1 MTAGLNPVPNVRETQ
16 LEDPL
21 AYLPCSSI
29 LERRKGQVIY
39 NEDQAS
45 TGIYLVLQGKVKVS
59 HHLDG
64 GRQVVIDIYHEDD
77 FFGESGFLN
86 LNRRGEEALA
96 LETSRLMAWTTAE
109 IEDDSMRRPRLGVA
123 LLQLLAQRSI
133 EFAKR
138 IDSFS
143 SDKIEQR
150 LARALVR
157 FRPGIGGLPPRA
169 AIPCTYTYWIG
180 RTVYWPSRR
189 PARENGPRK
198 VGLVEARCPSRSS
211 ATASRSYYP
220 PTATVPTES

>member
-109 IEDDSMRRPRLGVA
+109 IEDVIMRRPRLGVA

-157 FRPGIGGLPPRA
+157 FSERLGERAEDGAMRMCPFTHELLSQYVGTSREIITHYMNVFRTRGCVRYSRKGIEVYADALKDWLRTA
-169 AIPCTYTYWIG
+169 A
-180 RTVYWPSRR
+180 
-189 PARENGPRK
+189 
-198 VGLVEARCPSRSS
+198 
-211 ATASRSYYP
+211 
-220 PTATVPTES
+220 

>member
-109 IEDDSMRRPRLGVA
+109 IEDVIMRRPRLGVA

-138 IDSFS
+138 IDSF
-143 SDKIEQR
+143 
-150 LARALVR
+150 
-157 FRPGIGGLPPRA
+157 
-169 AIPCTYTYWIG
+169 
-180 RTVYWPSRR
+180 
-189 PARENGPRK
+189 
-198 VGLVEARCPSRSS
+198 
-211 ATASRSYYP
+211 
-220 PTATVPTES
+220 